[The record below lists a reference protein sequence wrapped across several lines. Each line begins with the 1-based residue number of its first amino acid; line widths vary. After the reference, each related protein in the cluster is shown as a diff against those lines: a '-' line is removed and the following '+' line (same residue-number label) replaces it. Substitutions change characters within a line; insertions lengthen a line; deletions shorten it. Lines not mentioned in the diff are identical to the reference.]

1 METIQSLIGVLKSQI
16 SVLENLK
23 TLMREEKIYISSWN
37 IDKVLETAKSKDTL
51 IYKERVLDEA
61 KDKYIKKYCSE
72 NGISG
77 FTIVDITNNLID
89 KTQRTEIAT
98 LVEKLK
104 SLVADVRNENMAIK
118 ILYGTNLRLISD
130 FFDKIGLNSDV
141 SYNHKGSEIKKT
153 ASFNRSA

>member
-1 METIQSLIGVLKSQI
+1 METIQSLIGVLKSQVSI
-16 SVLENLK
+16 LENLN
-23 TLMREEKIYISSWN
+23 TLIEEEKIYITSWN

-72 NGISG
+72 NAISS
-77 FTIVDITNNLID
+77 FTIGDITSNLTD
-89 KTQRTEIAT
+89 KTQRAEIAT

-104 SLVADVRNENMAIK
+104 SLAADVRNENMVIK

-141 SYNHKGSEIKKT
+141 SYNQKGSEIKKT

>member
-1 METIQSLIGVLKSQI
+1 METIQSLIGVLKSQV

-23 TLMREEKIYISSWN
+23 TLMGEEKIYISSWN

-104 SLVADVRNENMAIK
+104 SLATDVRNENMAIK

>member
-1 METIQSLIGVLKSQI
+1 METIQSLIGVLKSQV
-16 SVLENLK
+16 SVLENLN
-23 TLMREEKIYISSWN
+23 LLIEEEKKYITSWN

-72 NGISG
+72 NTLTN
-77 FTIVDITNNLID
+77 FTLNAIIKNLTD
-89 KTQRTEIAT
+89 KSQQAEMTELIG
-98 LVEKLK
+98 KLK
-104 SLVADVRNENMAIK
+104 SLAVEVQNGNMAIK

-130 FFDKIGLNSDV
+130 FFDKIGLNSEV
-141 SYNHKGSEIKKT
+141 SYNHKGSEVKKS